1 MLYQTLI
8 VDDEEIVCRG
18 LAQFVDW
25 KEQGFEVA
33 GTVCSV
39 DAALTVMQQAHIDVV
54 FMDIRMPGR
63 TGLDLLKILQKEY
76 PEVKSVI
83 LSGHSEFSYAQE
95 AIRRGAVDYLTKPVS
110 LSQITSLLARLY
122 EEFEQQKHAI
132 HIHANRMQALLLS
145 AAKGYSQIDTEK
157 YMLPFPKS
165 WCGLSMSLTD
175 RTLGE
180 EDILQKKSMIQEKFL
195 HLSPDAIVLD
205 DEVFS
210 LFVVVPCESE
220 SAFDSMIAILE
231 QLCPEFSEWTCGVC
245 EMKKGAAMLHEGWKE
260 AGDALRYLL
269 AGNKKGVIYYK
280 KIESL
285 FGHDSLTMQ
294 ELLPDLLKQ
303 LSDPETRPGIL
314 PLMER
319 ALMQNRTQTVIQY
332 QTSCIR
338 FLIELNGYLQGLVSG
353 KLDFHESLNK
363 NLGNLLL
370 CQDCQST
377 AECILEYLQW
387 LVELLDQSDAQ
398 QLGKGAIY
406 EIQLFIRQ
414 HYGENITLNS
424 LAEQFFLHP
433 NYLSRL
439 FKEKTGTNFIEY
451 LTQIRMEKVKELL
464 GSSNRKIID
473 ICAIVG
479 YDNPRYFSKVF
490 KQYTGMTPREYR
502 EHIAVCCKEGEAL
515 SQEE

>member
-18 LAQFVDW
+18 LARFVKW
-25 KEQGFEVA
+25 EEQGFEVA
-33 GTVCSV
+33 GTAYSV
-39 DAALTVMQQAHIDVV
+39 DAALAVMQQAHIDVV
-54 FMDIRMPGR
+54 FMDIRMPGK
-63 TGLDLLKILQKEY
+63 TGLELLKILQKEY

-83 LSGHSEFSYAQE
+83 LSGYSDFSYAQE
-95 AIRRGAVDYLTKPVS
+95 AIRWGAVDYLTKPVS
-110 LSQITSLLARLY
+110 LNEITDLLARLY
-122 EEFEQQKHAI
+122 EEFEQQKQAI

-145 AAKGYSQIDTEK
+145 AAKGYSQIDAQK
-157 YMLPFPKS
+157 YSLPFPQS
-165 WCGLSMSLTD
+165 WCGLSMSLAD

-180 EDILQKKSMIQEKFL
+180 EDILQKKSMIQEKL
-195 HLSPDAIVLD
+195 LQLSPDAIVLD

-210 LFVVVPCESE
+210 LFVVIPCESE
-220 SAFDSMIAILE
+220 SAFDSMITILE
-231 QLCPEFSEWTCGVC
+231 QFCPEFSEWACGVC
-245 EMKKGAAMLHEGWKE
+245 EIKKGAAMLHEGWKE
-260 AGDALRYLL
+260 AGHALRYLL

-303 LSDPETRPGIL
+303 LSDPETRSGIL

-319 ALMQNRTQTVIQY
+319 ALMQNKTQTVIQY

-338 FLIELNGYLQGLVSG
+338 FLIELNGYLQGLTLG
-353 KLDFHESLNK
+353 GINFHDPLNK
-363 NLGNLLL
+363 TLGNLLL
-370 CQDCQST
+370 CQDCDST
-377 AECILEYLQW
+377 AKCTIEYLQW
-387 LVELLDQSDAQ
+387 LVDLLNQTDAQ
-398 QLGKGAIY
+398 QLGKGTIC

-439 FKEKTGTNFIEY
+439 FKEKTGKNFVEY
-451 LTQIRMEKVKELL
+451 LTQVRMEKVKELL
-464 GSSNRKIID
+464 SSSNRKIIE
-473 ICAIVG
+473 ICAMAG

-502 EHIAVCCKEGEAL
+502 KKAEYEKI
-515 SQEE
+515 